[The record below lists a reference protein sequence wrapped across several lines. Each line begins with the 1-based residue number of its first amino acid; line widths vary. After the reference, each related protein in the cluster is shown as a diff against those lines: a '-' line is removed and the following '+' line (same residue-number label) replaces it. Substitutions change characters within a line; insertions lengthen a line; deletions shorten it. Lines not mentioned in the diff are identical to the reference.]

1 MSQLEVWENSANPG
15 VFGSEFADEY
25 LHFRTYGLTA
35 LSDAGLLDHLLQALD
50 TDVLRVIDSV
60 GSETGIQ
67 VRLTPEIE
75 RAATRSS
82 ADDSGDSQVAT
93 VVGLTLL
100 AIFAKAKA
108 MVKRMLRRGPPSRL
122 LDSVCPGK
130 DSNVLQ
136 WFIRMDKRYFP
147 VTVEMQDRSRRAF
160 NGWE

>member
-1 MSQLEVWENSANPG
+1 MV
-15 VFGSEFADEY
+15 
-25 LHFRTYGLTA
+25 
-35 LSDAGLLDHLLQALD
+35 

-82 ADDSGDSQVAT
+82 TDDGGDNQVAT

-100 AIFAKAKA
+100 AICAKAKA

-122 LDSVCPGK
+122 LDSVCPDK
-130 DSNVLQ
+130 DSNVLRFTMVHSYGQ
-136 WFIRMDKRYFP
+136 ALLPGYGRDARQISSC
-147 VTVEMQDRSRRAF
+147 V
-160 NGWE
+160 

>member
-1 MSQLEVWENSANPG
+1 MYLTGSNKYPYKAVALFMFGLELL
-15 VFGSEFADEY
+15 EY
-25 LHFRTYGLTA
+25 LHFRAYGLTA

-82 ADDSGDSQVAT
+82 TDDGGDSQVAT

-100 AIFAKAKA
+100 AICAKAKA
-108 MVKRMLRRGPPSRL
+108 IVKRMLRRGPPSRL

-130 DSNVLQ
+130 DSKVSQ

-147 VTVEMQDRSRRAF
+147 VTVEMQHK
-160 NGWE
+160 

>member
-35 LSDAGLLDHLLQALD
+35 LSDAGLFDHLLEALGPG
-50 TDVLRVIDSV
+50 VLRIIDSV

-67 VRLTPEIE
+67 VRKAPDNE

-82 ADDSGDSQVAT
+82 SDDSGDSEVAA

-122 LDSVCPGK
+122 LDSVCPNK
-130 DSNVLQ
+130 DSNVL
-136 WFIRMDKRYFP
+136 
-147 VTVEMQDRSRRAF
+147 
-160 NGWE
+160 